1 MKTHAKFSLI
11 LIVIL
16 ALVAVGTVAAQSETP
31 ADGPGPCL
39 EGTVSGTVVAV
50 EPGEE
55 GTWVV
60 TVQQE
65 TLELCTVTIDGDE
78 GGHPVATLL
87 GQFFSNVSTED
98 LEEALDT
105 VNVCVKPDG
114 PTDDP
119 ANPPN
124 WQIVDCGEEGAVEAR
139 VTGVEGNEVTL
150 QAGED
155 TIVVFLEEDDTET
168 AQALQDALKA
178 LLVNWDVE
186 DDGSL
191 QNATEEIE
199 ALHDSGMGFGVIVKL
214 YAMAQASQED
224 CAPEDDGDGEPAA
237 LEEDPAD
244 PAACGVTVEE
254 LVEEFRSGTG
264 IGQLFKEH
272 GKPDYLGVGHV
283 RQELK
288 NGDDDDDEDPEAAT
302 TIFRNGPGDGQG
314 QGNKPDVPPGQA
326 KKQDSG
332 PVTDIEGQSDGP
344 ANNNGQGN
352 NNGKGNGKG
361 KGKP

>member
-16 ALVAVGTVAAQSETP
+16 ALVAVGTVAAQSDTT
-31 ADGPGPCL
+31 ADGPGPCAQ
-39 EGTVSGTVVAV
+39 GTVSGTVIAV
-50 EPGEE
+50 EPGAEE

-65 TLELCTVTIDGDE
+65 TQELCTVTINGDE
-78 GGHPVATLL
+78 GDHPVASLL
-87 GQFFSNVSTED
+87 GKFFSTVSTED
-98 LEEALDT
+98 LEEALAT
-105 VNVCVKPDG
+105 VNVCVQLDNSA
-114 PTDDP
+114 DP
-119 ANPPN
+119 PK
-124 WQIVDCGEEGAVEAR
+124 WEIVECGEEGAVEAR

-168 AQALQDALKA
+168 AEALQDALKA
-178 LLVNWDVE
+178 LMVNWDVE

-191 QNATEEIE
+191 QSATEEIE

-224 CAPEDDGDGEPAA
+224 CDPEGDGDGELAAPEDDPA
-237 LEEDPAD
+237 E

-264 IGQLFKEH
+264 IGQLFKEF

-283 RQELK
+283 RQEFK
-288 NGDDDDDEDPEAAT
+288 NGDDADEDPEAAT
-302 TIFRNGPGDGQG
+302 TIFRNGPGNGQG
-314 QGNKPDVPPGQA
+314 QGNKPEVPPGQA
-326 KKQDSG
+326 KKQDSA
-332 PVTDIEGQSDGP
+332 PDTDIQGQSDGP
-344 ANNNGQGN
+344 ANNNGNGN
-352 NNGKGNGKG
+352 DNGKANGKG